1 MDMFEKD
8 WGEKIKSDDDT
19 QPENG
24 GATEGVDARL
34 YCTDTGLHLTFG
46 YMDFAIQMMKQ
57 WNARSTI
64 ICGRME
70 QV

>member
-24 GATEGVDARL
+24 GATEGVDA
-34 YCTDTGLHLTFG
+34 G
-46 YMDFAIQMMKQ
+46 YIAQIQDC
-57 WNARSTI
+57 I
-64 ICGRME
+64 
-70 QV
+70 